1 MNVLVDAWLKV
12 VGAFTSEDMKLLKA
26 RGCASEAF
34 EFLDALDKLT
44 AAWQRAE
51 LGPIHK
57 RDWDD
62 FEIRLGQL
70 RDVLREGQG

>member
-1 MNVLVDAWLKV
+1 MLVDAWLKV

-26 RGCASEAF
+26 QGCAGEAF

-44 AAWQRAE
+44 VAWRRTE
-51 LGPIHK
+51 PRPVHK

-62 FEIRLGQL
+62 FETRLGQL